1 MQTIGLVV
9 NLQKKG
15 VRALA
20 GQIVKLLEDRGLAVL
35 MGEDAAVPL
44 AMDRNCVSQDELVRK
59 AECMMVLGGDGTIL
73 RTARKVAAAGTP
85 IMGINFGQLG
95 FLTEIDIPDIVP
107 ALDKLLAGRYHIDE
121 RMMLE
126 SHVFRRDEMVS
137 YAVGLNDA
145 VITKGAF
152 ARLILLETFV
162 NGEYVS
168 SYPADGLIVA
178 SPTGST
184 AYSLSAGGPL
194 VTPDL
199 NLMLIT
205 PICPH
210 TLWARPIA
218 IAPESVVKVVLL
230 SSQAEVMLTMDGQ
243 QGFRLQQHDEVVINK
258 APQKARFLRLK
269 GRSFYELLRKKLRE
283 ERER

>member
-1 MQTIGLVV
+1 LQTIGLVV

-107 ALDKLLAGRYHIDE
+107 ALDNLLAGRYHIDE